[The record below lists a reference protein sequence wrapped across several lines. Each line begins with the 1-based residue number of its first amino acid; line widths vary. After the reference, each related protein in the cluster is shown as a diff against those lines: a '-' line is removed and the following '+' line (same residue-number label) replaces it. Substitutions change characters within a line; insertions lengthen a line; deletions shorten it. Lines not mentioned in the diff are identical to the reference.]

1 MAVGIAPHFSRT
13 PGAIRREA
21 PRLGE
26 HGAEPVPLV
35 GKKLDFPGILDRF
48 MVMTRILS
56 LPYPGLGLVG
66 DLCHSYPG
74 KGVSEDFKEQK
85 WLKISPNKSVT

>member
-1 MAVGIAPHFSRT
+1 
-13 PGAIRREA
+13 
-21 PRLGE
+21 
-26 HGAEPVPLV
+26 
-35 GKKLDFPGILDRF
+35 

-56 LPYPGLGLVG
+56 LPHPGLGLVG

-74 KGVSEDFKEQK
+74 QGVSKDFKEQK

>member
-1 MAVGIAPHFSRT
+1 
-13 PGAIRREA
+13 
-21 PRLGE
+21 
-26 HGAEPVPLV
+26 
-35 GKKLDFPGILDRF
+35 

-74 KGVSEDFKEQK
+74 TGVSEDFKEQK